1 MAKSF
6 LGHNLRT
13 RIFWVM
19 WFAWNDRESDLPVL
33 NFALKKASCCH
44 STLLIKPHNITN
56 TKSENSLTAVIQEKT
71 DVTNGQTN
79 LNSYDLWQSNIT
91 TGPGVM
97 PIYFYMGL
105 TRNQKYPH
113 LTFAQQLMETGPSLR
128 HAIKGKTQQNHVLE
142 CQTAETV
149 YKIKRS

>member
-44 STLLIKPHNITN
+44 STLLIKPHNITIY
-56 TKSENSLTAVIQEKT
+56 KIRKLLNSSYPGK
-71 DVTNGQTN
+71 NRCNKRTN